1 MVLDR
6 ISENIAS
13 LVQQGMYDN
22 INTDDN
28 TLNGLYDIQFLSNV
42 YTIQN
47 STTIDG
53 QVIFL
58 ANYLSRHNIFDP
70 CKNAPIGI
78 GNNNLLNRPLYSVP
92 HRVVPAPDGTI
103 YLVDINGTL

>member
-53 QVIFL
+53 QVIFWQ
-58 ANYLSRHNIFDP
+58 IT
-70 CKNAPIGI
+70 CQ
-78 GNNNLLNRPLYSVP
+78 
-92 HRVVPAPDGTI
+92 GTI
-103 YLVDINGTL
+103 YLIHARMHQLVLETTTS